1 MLELAKRLQLQDSKH
16 VPLSPPERFAAWL
29 ARQEEQGRTFTE
41 DQRRWLE
48 IIRDHVV
55 ANLSIE
61 RDDFAYVPFAQEGGI
76 GKVYQLFGEE
86 LWGML
91 EELNEVLA
99 A

>member
-1 MLELAKRLQLQDSKH
+1 M
-16 VPLSPPERFAAWL
+16 
-29 ARQEEQGRTFTE
+29 
-41 DQRRWLE
+41 
-48 IIRDHVV
+48 V

-61 RDDFAYVPFAQEGGI
+61 RDDFAYVLFAQEGGI

-91 EELNEVLA
+91 EDLNEVLA

>member
-1 MLELAKRLQLQDSKH
+1 MVIYFWGHQGYLIVYRI
-16 VPLSPPERFAAWL
+16 
-29 ARQEEQGRTFTE
+29 QEHLGNNC
-41 DQRRWLE
+41 LE
-48 IIRDHVV
+48 IG
-55 ANLSIE
+55 
-61 RDDFAYVPFAQEGGI
+61 RDDFEFTPFKENGGI